1 MSSTTNVQNLLTNVF
16 RPTFVFANGV
26 YQTKLE
32 LTNIDSVSANTV
44 YGFSGSFGDASGNV
58 YIGVEAGNPYT
69 ILATSANSN
78 NTFVG
83 KQAGQSTTGLVNSVL
98 IGYRAGATSTTTSSN
113 SVSIGAT
120 SKSAG
125 NSNVF
130 IGYAAGTSTGS
141 NNIFIGPGVT
151 NGGSAASNKLLIG
164 SGASAALMVGDLT
177 NNRLGINLS
186 SLSTTA
192 PSLSLDVNGYTR
204 IGTNANGG
212 LGINMVPG
220 NYALDVTG
228 AQRIQDGVGTM
239 IFTGGNLGVNNVG
252 VAAYTLDVTGDQRI
266 SNASGSMIF
275 TGGNL
280 TVTGG
285 NLTASNATGSLRLV
299 GNKVG
304 INTTPTT
311 YSLEVSGTQQID
323 DGSGTL
329 TFTGGIQTSTGGF
342 RSVSGTY
349 TSLGN
354 ETFLHTL
361 GSWKI
366 GNVLIAVRVSDNT
379 QYVSSLYLC
388 TNATTPSI
396 VLMSGVS
403 NAAITNYPSLT
414 IQGNGSSIQLSN
426 SGTTTPGAIYTY
438 SITYFPTP

>member
-44 YGFSGSFGDASGNV
+44 YGFNGSFGDASGNV

-69 ILATSANSN
+69 LLATSANSN

-164 SGASAALMVGDLT
+164 SGASASLIVGDLT

-186 SLSTTA
+186 SLSTTT
-192 PSLSLDVNGYTR
+192 PSLALDVNGYTR

-220 NYALDVTG
+220 SYALDVTG

-252 VAAYTLDVTGDQRI
+252 VAAYTLDVTGSQRI
-266 SNASGSMIF
+266 STADGSMIF
-275 TGGNL
+275 SN
-280 TVTGG
+280 G
-285 NLTASNATGSLRLV
+285 NLTASNASGSLRLV

-311 YSLEVSGTQQID
+311 YSLEVAGTQQIN
-323 DGSGTL
+323 DGTGTL

-342 RSVSGTY
+342 RSTSGSY
-349 TSLGN
+349 TSIGN
-354 ETFLHTL
+354 EIFSVEI
-361 GSWKI
+361 GSWKL
-366 GNVLIAVRVSDNT
+366 GNVLIAVRTSDNI
-379 QYVSSLYLC
+379 QYVSSMYLC

-414 IQGNGSSIQLSN
+414 IQANSSSILLSN
-426 SGTTTPGAIYTY
+426 SGSSTPGAIYTY

>member
-1 MSSTTNVQNLLTNVF
+1 LSLVNTMSSTTNVQNLLTNVF
-16 RPTFVFANGV
+16 RPTFVFSNGV
-26 YQTKLE
+26 YQSKLE

-44 YGFSGSFGDASGNV
+44 YGFNASFGDASGNV
-58 YIGVEAGNPYT
+58 YIGVESGNPYT
-69 ILATSANSN
+69 ILATSGNSN

-98 IGYRAGATSTTTSSN
+98 IGYRAGAASTTPSSN
-113 SVSIGAT
+113 SVSIGSS

-164 SGASAALMVGDLT
+164 SGPSAALMVGDLV

-186 SLSTTA
+186 SLSTTT
-192 PSLSLDVNGYTR
+192 PSLALDVNGYTR

-239 IFTGGNLGVNNVG
+239 IFTGGNLGLNNVG
-252 VAAYTLDVTGDQRI
+252 VAAYTLDVTGNQRI

-280 TVTGG
+280 TV
-285 NLTASNATGSLRLV
+285 SNASGSLRLV

-311 YSLEVSGTQQID
+311 YSLEVTGTQQIN
-323 DGSGTL
+323 DGTGTL

-342 RSVSGTY
+342 RSVNGSFT
-349 TSLGN
+349 TDSSPFT
-354 ETFLHTL
+354 ETI
-361 GSWKI
+361 GQWKV
-366 GNVLIAVRVSDNT
+366 GNVLIAVKFSDNSL
-379 QYVSSLYLC
+379 YVSSMYLC
-388 TNATTPSI
+388 LNASTPT
-396 VLMSGVS
+396 VQFMSGTS
-403 NAAITNYPSLT
+403 NTLT
-414 IQGNGSSIQLSN
+414 IQASGTNINISN
-426 SGTTTPGAIYTY
+426 SSGSGMGTYTY
-438 SITYFPTP
+438 SITYFPML

>member
-44 YGFSGSFGDASGNV
+44 YGFNGSFGDASGNV

-69 ILATSANSN
+69 LLATSANSN

-186 SLSTTA
+186 SLSTTT
-192 PSLSLDVNGYTR
+192 PSLALDVNGYTR

-220 NYALDVTG
+220 TYALDVTG

-252 VAAYTLDVTGDQRI
+252 VAAYTLDVTGSQRI
-266 SNASGSMIF
+266 STADGSMIF
-275 TGGNL
+275 SN
-280 TVTGG
+280 G
-285 NLTASNATGSLRLV
+285 NLTASNASGSLRLV

-311 YSLEVSGTQQID
+311 YSLEVAGTQQIN
-323 DGSGTL
+323 DGTGTL

-342 RSVSGTY
+342 RSTSGSY
-349 TSLGN
+349 TSTGN
-354 ETFLHTL
+354 ETFSVDI
-361 GSWKI
+361 GSWKL
-366 GNVLIAVRVSDNT
+366 GNVLIAVRTSDNI
-379 QYVSSLYLC
+379 QYVSSMYLC

-403 NAAITNYPSLT
+403 NAAITDYPSLT
-414 IQGNGSSIQLSN
+414 IQASSSSIRLSN
-426 SGTTTPGAIYTY
+426 SGTSTPSAIYTY